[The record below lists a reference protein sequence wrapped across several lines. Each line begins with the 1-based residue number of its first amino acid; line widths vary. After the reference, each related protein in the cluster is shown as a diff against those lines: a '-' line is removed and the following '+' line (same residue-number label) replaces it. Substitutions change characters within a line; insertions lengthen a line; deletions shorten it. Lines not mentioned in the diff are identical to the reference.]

1 VIGEFM
7 KTFNTEAICIP
18 EYNYMVDLSDRL
30 KKIRCMI
37 EDKKYFVI
45 NRGRQYGKTTM
56 LYMLKQYISNEYDVL
71 SISFESADDLFVERA
86 GFVRGFIRK
95 INKELIRSNVSENV
109 IKIWNA
115 DVQDNL
121 CWEELNDRIS
131 QLCNTMEKPIVL
143 MIDEVDKSSDNQI
156 FLSFLGLLR
165 DKYIE
170 RQKSG
175 ESTFDSVILAGVYD
189 IRNLKVKLRPEEEHK
204 RNSPWN
210 IAAPFDV
217 DMDFSVRDIEGML
230 NEYQSEH
237 DIQMDLHTVS
247 GEIRAYTGGY
257 PFLVSLLCRIID
269 ESGADWSREGIS
281 MAVKKI
287 LSMKLPLFDSLINN
301 LMDHSDVAVLVKRI
315 LLEGDNVADNPDDP
329 GFDLAKMFGF
339 LKSDNGVLRVS
350 NRIFETRLYNY
361 FISSSDMQKEEI
373 FRRGSEDRN
382 GYVIGGRLDMDK
394 VVSDFVR
401 IFNEIYGDRRE
412 SFIEEEGR
420 RYFLLFLKPI
430 INGVGNY
437 YVEAQ
442 TRDRTKT
449 DIIVDYLG
457 IQYVIELKIW
467 HGNEYNARGEK
478 QLVDYLDYYKT
489 EKGWMVSF
497 CFNKNKVPGIR
508 EISVGGKIIFE
519 GIV

>member
-1 VIGEFM
+1 MM

-30 KKIRCMI
+30 GMIRRMI
-37 EDKKYFVI
+37 EDRKYFII
-45 NRGRQYGKTTM
+45 NKGRQYGKTTM
-56 LYMLKQYISNEYDVL
+56 LYMLKQYISDEYAVL
-71 SISFESADDLFVERA
+71 SISFESADDLFVDRL
-86 GFVRGFIRK
+86 GFVNGFIRK
-95 INKELIRSNVSENV
+95 INRELTRRNTSDTIERG
-109 IKIWNA
+109 WNA
-115 DVQDNL
+115 YVPDKL

-131 QLCNTMEKPIVL
+131 WLCDAMEKPVVL

-175 ESTFDSVILAGVYD
+175 ESTFHSVILAGVYD
-189 IRNLKVKLRPEEEHK
+189 IRNLKVKLRPEEDHK

-210 IAAPFDV
+210 IAAPFNV
-217 DMDFSVRDIEGML
+217 DMDFSVQDIEGML
-230 NEYQSEH
+230 AEYQNDH
-237 DIQMDLHTVS
+237 GIQMDLHAVS
-247 GEIRAYTGGY
+247 SEIRAYTGGY
-257 PFLVSLLCRIID
+257 PFLVSLLCRCLD
-269 ESGADWSREGIS
+269 ESGGDWNREGIS
-281 MAVKKI
+281 TAVKKI
-287 LSMKLPLFDSLINN
+287 LTMKLPLFDSLINN
-301 LMDHSDVAVLVKRI
+301 LTDYPDMAVLVRRI
-315 LLEGDNVADNPDDP
+315 LLEGDVVADNPDDP
-329 GFDLAKMFGF
+329 GFDMAKMFGF
-339 LKSDNGVLRVS
+339 LKSEDGTLRVS

-361 FISSSDMQKEEI
+361 FISSSDMQQEEI
-373 FRRGSEDRN
+373 FRKGSEEKKD
-382 GYVIGGRLDMDK
+382 YVIKGRLDMDK

-401 IFNEIYGDRRE
+401 IFDEIYGDRRQ

-442 TRDRTKT
+442 TRDRTRT

-457 IQYVIELKIW
+457 EQYVIELKIW
-467 HGNEYNARGEK
+467 HGEEYNSRGEK
-478 QLVDYLDYYKT
+478 QLADYLDYYKAD
-489 EKGWMVSF
+489 KGWMVSF
-497 CFNKNKVPGIR
+497 CFNKNKVPGTKS
-508 EISVGGKIIFE
+508 ISIGGKVIFE